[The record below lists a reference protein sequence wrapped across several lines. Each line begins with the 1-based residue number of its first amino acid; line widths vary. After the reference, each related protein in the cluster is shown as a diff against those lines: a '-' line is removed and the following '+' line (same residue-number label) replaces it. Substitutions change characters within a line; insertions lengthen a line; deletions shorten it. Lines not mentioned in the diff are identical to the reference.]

1 MGTFE
6 RMIILIGQAFK
17 YDLLSLDQVP
27 CPSILDPAEKYLSL
41 IVPAYNE
48 EHRLPGA
55 INETMK

>member
-1 MGTFE
+1 MGT
-6 RMIILIGQAFK
+6 K
-17 YDLLSLDQVP
+17 YDSYSIKQVP
-27 CPSILDPAEKYLSL
+27 CPSIHDPAKRYLSL